1 MGLPRQHSSPACKPP
16 PFDILIVEDH
26 PMMIRSIAA
35 SLEVL
40 QPQAYAGRSVM
51 IVGSL
56 MQARKRLEGR
66 EPPGLLIADLHLPD
80 SRGLAT
86 LRALRGMAPTVAI
99 VVFSASDD
107 KSTEQAVLDLGAKA
121 FISKSALPQSF
132 VQKIVP
138 FLQGV
143 TSLGDARRSALATA
157 HAREMPHPVDL
168 LTERQ
173 RAVLAE
179 AANGYRNREIA
190 LRLKIGEQTVRT
202 HLNTIFQRLG
212 VQNRTQA
219 SMQYMAWTKA
229 HGALD

>member
-1 MGLPRQHSSPACKPP
+1 MGLPCQRSSAACKPP
-16 PFDILIVEDH
+16 PFDILIVED
-26 PMMIRSIAA
+26 
-35 SLEVL
+35 
-40 QPQAYAGRSVM
+40 AGGSVM
-51 IVGSL
+51 IVGSVR
-56 MQARKRLEGR
+56 QARKRLVGR
-66 EPPGLLIADLHLPD
+66 EPPGLLIADLNLPD
-80 SRGLAT
+80 SRGLVT
-86 LRALRGMAPTVAI
+86 LRALRGMAPAVAI

-132 VQKIVP
+132 VQKIAP

-143 TSLGDARRSALATA
+143 KSLGDARRSAPAAA
-157 HAREMPHPVDL
+157 HATEIPHAVDL

-190 LRLKIGEQTVRT
+190 LRLKIGEQTVST
-202 HLNTIFQRLG
+202 HLNAIFQRLG

-219 SMQYMAWTKA
+219 SMQYMAWAKA
-229 HGALD
+229 HGVLD